1 MTRKTKVM
9 ATLACAFAVAATV
22 AGGSIATAGTAS
34 ESAGNQLAGTWSVTV
49 NRPAP
54 LPPLQSLQVYTGEGS
69 MVESANDSA
78 SRSPQYASWVR
89 VHGHEYAATGIFFR
103 FDPQTGAFLGK
114 QKINRTI
121 VVSEDGQSFTFSG
134 RATVYDANGNA
145 LATVPVGG
153 TGQRLEVET
162 QP

>member
-1 MTRKTKVM
+1 
-9 ATLACAFAVAATV
+9 
-22 AGGSIATAGTAS
+22 
-34 ESAGNQLAGTWSVTV
+34 
-49 NRPAP
+49 
-54 LPPLQSLQVYTGEGS
+54 
-69 MVESANDSA
+69 MVESGNDSV

-89 VHGHEYAATGIFFR
+89 VDGHEYAATGIFFR

-121 VVSEDGQSFTFSG
+121 VVSEDAQSFTFSG
-134 RATVYDANGNA
+134 RATAYDANGSV
-145 LATVPVGG
+145 LASFPVGG